1 MLQFYL
7 TEAPLIDQLLPSPN
21 ILRQVTKTNTQ
32 NITDLE
38 HLSDN
43 DLNAIG
49 LKEFQDEAKL
59 MDNDVMKIIFKDNS
73 CTQLLLN
80 TILDRNDLIV
90 KNVNTEEDIS
100 NYNFRGVKLDIFATD
115 TTGSAYNIEIQKDSR
130 GAAPERARYHLSS
143 IDTHSLKKGEPF
155 TNLPTTYVIFITLH
169 DQWHKGLPL
178 YNVDRKITQLDNQ
191 PFGDRAHI
199 IYVNGEYKGNDN
211 LGKLMQDFQCATPN
225 NMHNEL
231 LANHMR
237 ELKGGGKPM
246 GAALDLIRARAEAR
260 GKIIGEVKGRS
271 AGIAEGKIE
280 ANLETATNLKRM
292 KIMDDEAIAKATS
305 LPLEQVKAIAV

>member
-1 MLQFYL
+1 M
-7 TEAPLIDQLLPSPN
+7 A
-21 ILRQVTKTNTQ
+21 
-32 NITDLE
+32 
-38 HLSDN
+38 
-43 DLNAIG
+43 
-49 LKEFQDEAKL
+49 EFKDEAKL
-59 MDNDVMKIIFKDNS
+59 IDNDVMKIVFKNND

-80 TILDRNDLIV
+80 TILDRTDLTV
-90 KNVNTEEDIS
+90 KNVTTEEDIS
-100 NYNFRGVKLDIFATD
+100 NYNYHGVKLDIFATD
-115 TTGSAYNIEIQKDSR
+115 TTGSVYNIEIQKDSR

-155 TNLPTTYVIFITLH
+155 TNLPTTYVIFIIQH
-169 DQWHKGLPL
+169 DHWRKGLPI
-178 YNVDRKITQLDNQ
+178 YSIDRKITQLDNQ

-211 LGKLMQDFQCATPN
+211 LGKLMQDFQCSTPN
-225 NMHNEL
+225 NMHSEL
-231 LANHMR
+231 LASHMR

-260 GKIIGEVKGRS
+260 GEIKGRY
-271 AGIAEGKIE
+271 AGKAEGKTE